1 MTDNADD
8 NVDIG
13 LFIGEVKNYKE
24 IWNITDRNYY
34 DRTKKRNAW
43 INICRVFFP
52 LFDEKNEKEKN
63 DLCKYTIR
71 I

>member
-1 MTDNADD
+1 MTDNTDD

-24 IWNITDRNYY
+24 IWNIANRNYY

-43 INICRVFFP
+43 INICRVFYP

-63 DLCKYTIR
+63 DLCKYIIR